1 MPHQSVFRPELFKGQ
16 TTIVTGGGSGI
27 GRCTA
32 HELAAL
38 GANVAILGRT
48 AEKLAQVKAEIEED
62 GGEILTQVCDIRDE
76 AMVIAAID
84 AVLGAYGRIDGL
96 VNNAGGQYRAP
107 MKTISTKGFE
117 AVVRSNLIGGFI
129 FMREVYNRW
138 MEANGG
144 AIVNIIA
151 DIWHGWPEFAHSGA
165 ARGGMMTLTET
176 AACEWSASGV
186 RVNAVAPG
194 GIVSSGF
201 DTYTP
206 EMQKKTARF
215 YGWSA
220 AAAFRHG
227 SRNLGGNHV
236 PIVASRGLYH
246 GVMRAG
252 RWWHAERP
260 QHVEARA
267 AQSKHSLR
275 GLSSFQASRGFEEDA
290 VNLSRAKGTRSWS

>member
-1 MPHQSVFRPELFKGQ
+1 MISSENTMPYQSVFRPDLFKGR
-16 TTIVTGGGSGI
+16 TIIITGGGSGI

-32 HELAAL
+32 HELVAL
-38 GANVAILGRT
+38 GADVAILGRT
-48 AEKLAQVKAEIEED
+48 AEKLAEVKAEIEED
-62 GGEILTQVCDIRDE
+62 GGQVISQVCDIRDE

-107 MKTISTKGFE
+107 MKSISTKGFE
-117 AVVRSNLIGGFI
+117 AVVRSNLTGGFI

-144 AIVNIIA
+144 AIVNILPT
-151 DIWHGWPEFAHSGA
+151 IWLGGPEFAHSGA
-165 ARGGMMTLTET
+165 ARGGMLTLTET

-206 EMQKKTARF
+206 EMQKKLHDFTERVPLQRF
-215 YGWSA
+215 GTEAEISA
-220 AAAFRHG
+220 AITYLLSPAAAYITG
-227 SRNLGGNHV
+227 SCLRVDGGTPNARTTWKLEPHSRSV
-236 PIVASRGLYH
+236 PY
-246 GVMRAG
+246 
-252 RWWHAERP
+252 E
-260 QHVEARA
+260 
-267 AQSKHSLR
+267 
-275 GLSSFQASRGFEEDA
+275 GFH
-290 VNLSRAKGTRSWS
+290 RAKLPEVIKRKAQA

>member
-1 MPHQSVFRPELFKGQ
+1 MLR
-16 TTIVTGGGSGI
+16 
-27 GRCTA
+27 
-32 HELAAL
+32 
-38 GANVAILGRT
+38 ILGRT
-48 AEKLAQVKAEIEED
+48 AEKLAEVKAEIEED
-62 GGEILTQVCDIRDE
+62 GGRVLTQVCDIRDE

-117 AVVRSNLIGGFI
+117 AVVRSNLTGGFI

-165 ARGGMMTLTET
+165 ARGGMLTLTET
-176 AACEWSASGV
+176 AACEWSSSGV

-206 EMQKKTARF
+206 EMQKKLHDFTAGVPLQRF
-215 YGWSA
+215 GTEAEISA
-220 AAAFRHG
+220 AIVVSCCRRPPPTSRVPASASMAARRMRAPPG
-227 SRNLGGNHV
+227 SSSR
-236 PIVASRGLYH
+236 IVAVHPLK
-246 GVMRAG
+246 AFI
-252 RWWHAERP
+252 AP
-260 QHVEARA
+260 
-267 AQSKHSLR
+267 
-275 GLSSFQASRGFEEDA
+275 GF
-290 VNLSRAKGTRSWS
+290 RRH